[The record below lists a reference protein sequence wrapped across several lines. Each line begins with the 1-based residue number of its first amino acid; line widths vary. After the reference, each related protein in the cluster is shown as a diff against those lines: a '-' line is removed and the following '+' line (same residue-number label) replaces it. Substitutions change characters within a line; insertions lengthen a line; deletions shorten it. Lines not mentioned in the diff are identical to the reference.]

1 MIDWESCV
9 CEMTVWRSRN
19 WGDDFSVRRICV
31 HGASL
36 WTVAV
41 ADLRYSALW
50 ELLTLVPRIDWFV
63 SAGFLLGVLALL
75 LWHRYMAAEE
85 RRFHDVWSM
94 WWCGERL
101 DTPGIFALSSLCGC
115 RGEEM
120 VWRYICLIPEHV
132 VMWNAGRTHQE
143 SMSTRDAIEWT
154 FVLAVVNVNIEHCVN
169 WLDQGK

>member
-63 SAGFLLGVLALL
+63 SAGFLLGVSALL

-85 RRFHDVWSM
+85 RRLPYS
-94 WWCGERL
+94 
-101 DTPGIFALSSLCGC
+101 
-115 RGEEM
+115 
-120 VWRYICLIPEHV
+120 IPEHV
-132 VMWNAGRTHQE
+132 VMWSKAMRRWTGTPGIYVSEGRNRVNDFSDSGQFV
-143 SMSTRDAIEWT
+143 WT
-154 FVLAVVNVNIEHCVN
+154 FEE
-169 WLDQGK
+169 DQYPGHKSRSDFVCAFW